1 MIDFFVITF
10 LIAIIGVVVFLI
22 LSIFIDNEL
31 PSTLAVLCLLI
42 AIGSG
47 IGMEVEKVKEPNVC
61 ECKCSCCSFYETE

>member
-1 MIDFFVITF
+1 MIDFFAITF

-22 LSIFIDNEL
+22 LSIFIDNGL
-31 PSTLAVLCLLI
+31 PLVLAVLCFLI

-47 IGMEVEKVKEPNVC
+47 IGMEVEKAKELNVC